1 MAVSAQEAA
10 VILVQE
16 YDGKS
21 ADKRLEKTNFN
32 IYHIIGVIYKLFKE
46 NNKSIDIKT
55 LAKNLGNENLDNE
68 LKNFLEQNEEILDI
82 HGIKAGDKLSLKG
95 DFKKSLKKRAEEPTQ
110 GPGQA
115 TEEDRQ
121 KKWKELMKGKER

>member
-1 MAVSAQEAA
+1 MKMAVSAQQAA

-16 YDGKS
+16 YDGTS
-21 ADKRLEKTNFN
+21 SDKKLDKTKFN
-32 IYHIIGVIYKLFKE
+32 IYYIIRVIYMFFKE

-55 LAKNLGNENLDNE
+55 LAKNLGNENLSNE

-95 DFKKSLKKRAEEPTQ
+95 DFKKSLKKEV
-110 GPGQA
+110 GQA
-115 TEEDRQ
+115 TEE
-121 KKWKELMKGKER
+121 KKAAYLKVEEESKK